1 MYFTVRSQTSS
12 SRWLNSTR
20 LLVAVFFLSGVSALI
35 YQVAWQRLLFGAFGV
50 DVESVTIVIST
61 FMLGLGC
68 GALAG
73 GRLADRFPERLVLLF
88 ALSEVGIGLFGL
100 ASPWAVP
107 AAGAWFMQASL
118 PVIALVNF
126 VLILFPTL
134 LMGSTLPILVAHSFK
149 NSNNVGVSIGSLYFF
164 NTMGAAL
171 GAFLSGA
178 VLFTFIT
185 LNQSIQAAAFGNFLV
200 AAIAILLSNSERTA

>member
-100 ASPWAVP
+100 ASPWAIP
-107 AAGAWFMQASL
+107 AVGAWFMQASL

>member
-1 MYFTVRSQTSS
+1 
-12 SRWLNSTR
+12 
-20 LLVAVFFLSGVSALI
+20 
-35 YQVAWQRLLFGAFGV
+35 
-50 DVESVTIVIST
+50 
-61 FMLGLGC
+61 
-68 GALAG
+68 
-73 GRLADRFPERLVLLF
+73 
-88 ALSEVGIGLFGL
+88 
-100 ASPWAVP
+100 
-107 AAGAWFMQASL
+107 MQASL